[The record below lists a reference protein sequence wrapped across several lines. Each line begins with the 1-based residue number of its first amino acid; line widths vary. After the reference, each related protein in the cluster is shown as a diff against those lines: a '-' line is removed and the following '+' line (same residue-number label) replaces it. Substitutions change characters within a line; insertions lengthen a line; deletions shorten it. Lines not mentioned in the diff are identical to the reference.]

1 MAIFMKQSNFLLG
14 VLAGSITASVA
25 VLLTT
30 SQSGEQL
37 RANMKS
43 KSCNLQSMIEDIKAK
58 ASELVESIQHLT
70 TEAKANLPE
79 TIEEIKQSVMVWQ
92 QSTEPHKNNLS
103 QEIDSIQKSI
113 EQLEQQI
120 AKQQNH

>member
-1 MAIFMKQSNFLLG
+1 MKQSNFLIG

-43 KSCNLQSMIEDIKAK
+43 KSCNLQSMIEDIKVK

-79 TIEEIKQSVMVWQ
+79 TIEDMKQSVMAWQ

>member
-1 MAIFMKQSNFLLG
+1 MKQSNFLLG
-14 VLAGSITASVA
+14 VLAGSVAASVT

-37 RANMKS
+37 RENMKA
-43 KSCNLQSMIEDIKAK
+43 KSCNLQSMIEDIKVK
-58 ASELVESIQHLT
+58 ANELVQSIQHLT
-70 TEAKANLPE
+70 AEAKSNLPE
-79 TIEEIKQSVMVWQ
+79 TIEDIKQSVMAWQ
-92 QSTEPHKNNLS
+92 QSTEPHKNNLTL
-103 QEIDSIQKSI
+103 EIDSIQKSI

>member
-1 MAIFMKQSNFLLG
+1 MKQSNFLLG

-37 RANMKS
+37 RNNFKT
-43 KSCNLQSMIEDIKAK
+43 KSCHLQSMAEDIKVK
-58 ASELVESIQHLT
+58 ANELVGSIQHLT
-70 TEAKANLPE
+70 AEAKNNLPE
-79 TIEEIKQSVMVWQ
+79 TIEEIKQSVMTWQ
-92 QSTEPHKNNLS
+92 QSTEPNKNNLTK
-103 QEIDSIQKSI
+103 EIDSIQRSI